1 MSCSRQHRGH
11 FRAANSEHGRAR
23 ARSLPAGTADSGAV
37 GSVVRAHKNAVPNVR
52 REPVF
57 DVNVLRGGVA

>member
-23 ARSLPAGTADSGAV
+23 SLTPPQVRLIAV
-37 GSVVRAHKNAVPNVR
+37 PLAASCAHKNAVPNVR
-52 REPVF
+52 HEPVF

>member
-37 GSVVRAHKNAVPNVR
+37 GSVVRAHKNAAPNV

-57 DVNVLRGGVA
+57 DVNVLRDGVA